1 MAVIEGGGR
10 FSQLLN
16 SPFLLFWALVS
27 KAFVVFCFLRKIDV
41 GLKFC
46 SIKVSF
52 SYKVNAKTGE
62 RTFPLYF
69 SRLFF
74 DKGYLQV
81 CGLRFSISSPTPS
94 LNIFSYVAP
103 PPPYPQQQI
112 NKGRFNERYS

>member
-1 MAVIEGGGR
+1 MGFKIMAVIEGGGR

-27 KAFVVFCFLRKIDV
+27 KAFVVFWFLRKIDL
-41 GLKFC
+41 GLKFF
-46 SIKVSF
+46 SIKVPF

-74 DKGYLQV
+74 DKG
-81 CGLRFSISSPTPS
+81 
-94 LNIFSYVAP
+94 LNECWRWTNYKSGEMFMVRDNFTYKFTVYVF
-103 PPPYPQQQI
+103 PYHLLPLV
-112 NKGRFNERYS
+112 